1 MMLKDRRELM
11 EKEIDK
17 QKQVCFNMYKAICS
31 DGAYSKNEYAVTL
44 GKLSSMITELDLVSE
59 MIESGHE

>member
-11 EKEIDK
+11 VKEIVK
-17 QKQVCFNMYKAICS
+17 QKQVCFDMYKAICS
-31 DGAYSKNEYAVTL
+31 DGAYNKNEYDITL
-44 GKLSSMITELDLVSE
+44 AKLSTMITELALVNE

>member
-17 QKQVCFNMYKAICS
+17 QKQKCFSMYKAICS
-31 DGAYSKNEYAVTL
+31 DGAYTKNEYDVTL
-44 GKLSSMITELDLVSE
+44 SKLSSMITELALVNE